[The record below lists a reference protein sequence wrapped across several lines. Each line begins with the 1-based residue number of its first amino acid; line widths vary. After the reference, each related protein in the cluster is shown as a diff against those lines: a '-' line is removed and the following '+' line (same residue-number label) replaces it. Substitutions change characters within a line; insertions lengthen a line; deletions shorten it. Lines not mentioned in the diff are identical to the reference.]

1 MPGWPTMLIAVALL
15 CIACTFSIAKI
26 IMFLTANDDEKTEV
40 DAWLEE
46 QDLKQ
51 YQPHFKE
58 KGKQT
63 IPAQYLKFLNCA
75 SSYSLDILVKTMLAD

>member
-1 MPGWPTMLIAVALL
+1 MLIAVALL

-26 IMFLTANDDEKTEV
+26 IMLLTANDDETNEV
-40 DAWLEE
+40 DVWLEE

-58 KGKQT
+58 KGKQEGHT
-63 IPAQYLKFLNCA
+63 K
-75 SSYSLDILVKTMLAD
+75 LVFVIFRIMYN